1 MSSKIFLEG
10 YINCLSYLATYPSE
24 ADQKITKKIVN
35 AGLLLEIAVLDHL
48 IITDEGFYSFAD
60 DSAL

>member
-1 MSSKIFLEG
+1 LRGF
-10 YINCLSYLATYPSE
+10 INCNCYPATYPSE
-24 ADQKITKKIVN
+24 ADHKITKKIVN

-60 DSAL
+60 DGALCSNG

>member
-1 MSSKIFLEG
+1 VV
-10 YINCLSYLATYPSE
+10 TPSE
-24 ADQKITKKIVN
+24 ADHKITKKLVN

-60 DSAL
+60 EGAL